1 MQSHTYITNFDF
13 LSRRCL
19 FCTSLAIP
27 LPSSQ
32 WKERASLSEQKEI
45 KDIAFCPTHLGLK
58 IALACTNGRVYIYEA
73 HDVMN
78 LSDWTL
84 EKFFDAFA
92 QPQVQREVVS
102 HPGVRSLSWNPSKF
116 DAPMLVVGGDSDD
129 DGNAPVRVWQYFDAT
144 REWKQL
150 LELDGHLRRD
160 TGGHVNSVAWAP
172 NMGRSFHLIAS
183 AGQDQDQN
191 EQLKVHR
198 LERTPAG
205 VQYAGATAL
214 SSAGL
219 PQGIWRVAWNVT
231 GTILAS
237 SGDEGVV
244 RLWKCNFRGDWD
256 EIKAVASEGYA
267 DS

>member
-1 MQSHTYITNFDF
+1 MP
-13 LSRRCL
+13 L
-19 FCTSLAIP
+19 CTSLAIP

-78 LSDWTL
+78 LSDWPL